1 MRRSIRCFLPS
12 PARAISRLRD
22 LAFVAALAL
31 SVPVHAFAQANGKL
45 QIHHVNVG
53 QGDGILVIS
62 PNGQKALFDDGN
74 YLSCTGI
81 KSYLQGLG
89 ITSVDYHF
97 NSHYHSDHLGCIDDL
112 AAIGIT
118 IATAGYDRGYSYS
131 SGTYT
136 AYVNTL
142 GAKRQT
148 MAKGQI
154 VTLDAGSPNPVQ
166 LVCVDLNGAGVYSPT
181 GSDENAKSMV
191 MKVSYGSFQEVIG
204 GDLTGTGA
212 TDVESTIGPQCGDV
226 EVYKVHHHGSLY
238 SSNDNWLN
246 AITPEVGIIQVGDG
260 NSYGH
265 PTADALNRMHAHSVH
280 TYWTQ
285 TGAGA
290 TPDPTWDKVGG
301 TIVVQADPGAG
312 AAYTVAGA
320 GFNDTYFNDG
330 APPPINTTE
339 VATSMTMIKGSITAG
354 DVTRLAADDA
364 VRVSVSAGV
373 TGGKYLTD
381 WYGSVTLAHPP
392 LNLNVTYDGNYTV
405 SRTQTLYLWNW
416 TTSAWVQVNSGTVST
431 TDATTTW
438 STTSPGAYVSAT
450 REVRLRVATNTRN
463 SSFTCRGDY
472 MAFNYDYTPG
482 TSPMIVSPLALGRVV
497 DSDAMFAAV
506 VPVEHDA
513 HLVAGGAEM
522 PLAALRSIDA
532 APSAGGIELTWTVPV
547 TEHVDGFNV
556 YREDAAGTLVFAGNE
571 SQLESADG
579 IATFRFVDA
588 ALKGGAATYWL
599 GARGCSGPEARIGPL
614 RVEPV
619 AAVSMRITASPNPA
633 IDFARLSFEVP
644 REAHAKLDIFDVSGR
659 RIATPFDGV
668 MQPGLRHVDW
678 MLGGAE
684 GQVGPG
690 VYFARLQGLGRTV
703 FTRVTVI
710 AR

>member
-1 MRRSIRCFLPS
+1 MRRIFRCFLPS
-12 PARAISRLRD
+12 PARATSRIREF
-22 LAFVAALAL
+22 AFVATLAL
-31 SVPVHAFAQANGKL
+31 LAPVLAFAQANGKL

-81 KSYLQGLG
+81 KNYLQGLG

-118 IATAGYDRGYSYS
+118 VATAGYDRGYSYT
-131 SGTYT
+131 SGAYT

-148 MAKGQI
+148 MTKGQI
-154 VTLDAGSPNPVQ
+154 VTLDAGAANPVQ

-191 MKVSYGSFQEVIG
+191 MKVSYGNFQEVIG
-204 GDLTGTGA
+204 GDLTGTGS
-212 TDVESTIGPQCGDV
+212 TDVESTIGPECGDV

-238 SSNDNWLN
+238 SSNDNWLT
-246 AITPEVGIIQVGDG
+246 AISPEVGIIQVGDG

-265 PTADALNRMHAHSVH
+265 PTADALNRMHAYSVH

-290 TPDPTWDKVGG
+290 SPNPTWDKVGG

-312 AAYTVAGA
+312 AAYTVSGS
-320 GFNDTYFNDG
+320 GFIDTYYSDG
-330 APPPINTTE
+330 VPPPINTTQ

-354 DVTRLAADDA
+354 DVTRLAADDV
-364 VRVSVSAGV
+364 VRVSVGAGV
-373 TGGKYLTD
+373 SSGKYLTD

-392 LNLNVTYDGNYTV
+392 LNLNITYDGNYTV

-416 TTSAWVQVNSGTVST
+416 TTSAWVQINSGTVST
-431 TDATTTW
+431 TDVTKTW
-438 STTSPGAYVSAT
+438 STTSPAVYVSPT
-450 REVRLRVATNTRN
+450 REVRLRVATNTRS

-472 MAFNYDYTPG
+472 MAFTYDYTPG
-482 TSPMIVSPLALGRVV
+482 TTPMLVSPLALGRVV
-497 DSDAMFAAV
+497 EAGTMFAVARPSV
-506 VPVEHDA
+506 DNA
-513 HLVAGGAEM
+513 HLVRGGAEL
-522 PLAALRSIDA
+522 PLAALHSIVA
-532 APSAGGIELTWTVPV
+532 SPSASGIELTWTVPV

-571 SQLESADG
+571 SELESSDG

-588 ALKGGAATYWL
+588 SMKGGAATYWL

-619 AAVSMRITASPNPA
+619 AAAPLRVAVSPNPA
-633 IDFARLSFEVP
+633 MDFARLSFEVP
-644 REAHAKLDIFDVSGR
+644 RAAHARLDIFDVSGR
-659 RIATPFDGV
+659 RIATPFEGGV
-668 MQPGLRHVDW
+668 NPGMQQVDW
-678 MLGGAE
+678 NLSGDHGRVE
-684 GQVGPG
+684 PG
-690 VYFARLQGLGRTV
+690 VYFARLQGLGRTM

-710 AR
+710 AP